1 MQHTINSML
10 LGFGLLASTA
20 ATAGDWKIFPVTDAD
35 YKPEVTLSLVGGDM
49 KPAHFASGAYTGV
62 ELALNCLALQPPIGI
77 IRSKLSYGSFNKNG
91 IKINTFEINPRWTTH
106 LSDNL
111 TFGIGPGIGY
121 VTVDMGGQSTGM
133 TALQVGAD
141 LDYRIGALNLGLG
154 ARWQGTQNKL
164 ISPTLR
170 GADNVLVQAKVGI
183 NF

>member
-1 MQHTINSML
+1 MQHSMNSIL
-10 LGFGLLASTA
+10 LGLGLLASAT
-20 ATAGDWKIFPVTDAD
+20 ATAGEWKVLPVTDAD

-49 KPAHFASGAYTGV
+49 KPAHSASGGYAGV
-62 ELALNCLALQPPIGI
+62 ELALNCLALQPPVGI

-91 IKINTFEINPRWTTH
+91 MKISTFEVNPRWTTH
-106 LSDNL
+106 LSDDL

-121 VTVDMGGQSTGM
+121 VTADIGGRTTGM
-133 TALQVGAD
+133 TALQVGVD

-164 ISPTLR
+164 ITPALR
-170 GADNVLVQAKVGI
+170 GADNTLIQAKLGI